1 MRTLKEAHVTGGVCS
16 PPARPGTSLHRPH
29 TQRLF
34 PHSCSLSCSQDPRD
48 DHGGRHRLQTACPP
62 PRSAPD
68 VAALGVAEE
77 KVRPAP
83 QQGCQPLG
91 QAALWLCTA

>member
-1 MRTLKEAHVTGGVCS
+1 MN
-16 PPARPGTSLHRPH
+16 
-29 TQRLF
+29 
-34 PHSCSLSCSQDPRD
+34 
-48 DHGGRHRLQTACPP
+48 HGGPHRLQTACPP

-83 QQGCQPLG
+83 QQDCQPLG
-91 QAALWLCTA
+91 RAALWLCTA